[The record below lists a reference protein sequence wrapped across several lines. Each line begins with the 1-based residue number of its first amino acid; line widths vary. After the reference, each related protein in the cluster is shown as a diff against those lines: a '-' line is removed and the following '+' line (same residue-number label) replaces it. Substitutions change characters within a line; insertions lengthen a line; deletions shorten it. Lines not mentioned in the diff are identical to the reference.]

1 MITGKVTPKLYPRL
15 MSDLEK
21 ELNSLTKVYMQYRD
35 IVLNL
40 RELYTENKPN
50 LSETKPHVK
59 EVDLTDSRGTVLTKR
74 KQRRGRT
81 RKEPA
86 EKNKPYKREAL

>member
-15 MSDLEK
+15 MSELEK

-40 RELYTENKPN
+40 RELYTENKAN
-50 LSETKPHVK
+50 LPETKPNVK

-74 KQRRGRT
+74 KRRGRT
-81 RKEPA
+81 RKEPT

>member
-1 MITGKVTPKLYPRL
+1 MLTGKVTPKLYPRL
-15 MSDLEK
+15 MSELEK

-40 RELYTENKPN
+40 RQLYTENKPN
-50 LSETKPHVK
+50 LPETKPNVK

-74 KQRRGRT
+74 KRRRGRT
-81 RKEPA
+81 RKEPT